1 MPRIVPFESI
11 TLLKFDGLVTN
22 RSPLAAPTP
31 GTLWDGENVEVDE
44 LGLIRRRLGFSKFST
59 AQLAAGEKP
68 QRFYS
73 FRQLDGTL
81 LNIADVLGRF
91 SKFTSSAITTIF
103 TSGGNAP
110 FSFQHVG
117 SMLYAANVT
126 DAVKWDGTTQTLWGI
141 VAPTTAPDFEL
152 FGGVYVPTAASGT
165 NWTDPTNVFENDD
178 ILATYNA
185 ATQDILAVT
194 GFSIVAPPDAA
205 GVEGITVVLEG
216 NGSSV
221 TNAQRDIQIALTK
234 DGSTAA
240 TPWQGYTQGTKGG
253 QLLVATDTT
262 TAPLRMVQDVDTAF
276 TLGGSADIWKTTWA
290 VADLTASTFGVL
302 VKDADTTAALLRVD
316 SVTVRPYWSTAASP
330 IYAPTAAS
338 GKNWTTPTNVYADDA
353 AV

>member
-11 TLLKFDGLVTN
+11 TLLKFDGLVTS

-141 VAPTTAPDFEL
+141 VAPT
-152 FGGVYVPTAASGT
+152 
-165 NWTDPTNVFENDD
+165 NVFENDD

-194 GFSIVAPPDAA
+194 GFSIVTPPDTA

-216 NGSSV
+216 NGSS
-221 TNAQRDIQIALTK
+221 
-234 DGSTAA
+234 
-240 TPWQGYTQGTKGG
+240 
-253 QLLVATDTT
+253 
-262 TAPLRMVQDVDTAF
+262 
-276 TLGGSADIWKTTWA
+276 
-290 VADLTASTFGVL
+290 
-302 VKDADTTAALLRVD
+302 
-316 SVTVRPYWSTAASP
+316 
-330 IYAPTAAS
+330 
-338 GKNWTTPTNVYADDA
+338 
-353 AV
+353 